1 MLKVIK
7 HSALFLIIIL
17 FLLLKINI
25 NISTYENKENK
36 DIFVNVKYNDSFNQI
51 GIKYG
56 STYKD
61 LINQL
66 HIDES
71 NISSLYADDLLLYN
85 NQTIE
90 IRNKD
95 YYISINNS
103 PIEELIKLPGIG
115 EKTAL
120 KIIEYRQNNNGFKYL
135 EELKNVNG
143 IGDKKYEKIK
153 ELISL

>member
-1 MLKVIK
+1 MLKVIN
-7 HSALFLIIIL
+7 HSTLFLILIL
-17 FLLLKINI
+17 FILLKINI
-25 NISTYENKENK
+25 NISSYEKKENK

-51 GIKYG
+51 GIKFG
-56 STYKD
+56 STYID

-66 HIDES
+66 HIDKS
-71 NISSLYADDLLLYN
+71 STSSLYADDLLLYN